1 MNGLTIV
8 LLERAC
14 RIFLERAYPDG
25 PDAIPP
31 PKNHFLALNPD
42 QPIESVLVPPLC
54 QPLRRRDSDLR
65 GYALRLGSAMHPHLK
80 LQIMDHGDAGC
91 VFSVD
96 THDGFPCDPSRP
108 DAARWIELQT
118 ANRRLKEQIESA
130 WEEAGLLTFNGLL
143 RRELAREA

>member
-1 MNGLTIV
+1 MKGLTIA

-25 PDAIPP
+25 AHAIPP
-31 PKNHFLALNPD
+31 PKKSFLALDPA
-42 QPIESVLVPPLC
+42 QPAESALVPPLC
-54 QPLRRRDSDLR
+54 QPLWRRDGGLR
-65 GYALRLGSAMHPHLK
+65 GYSLRLGSTLYPHLK
-80 LQIMDHGDAGC
+80 LQIVDHADTGC

-96 THDGFPCDPSRP
+96 THDGFSCDPSLP
-108 DAARWIELQT
+108 DATRWMELQT

-143 RRELAREA
+143 RRELARKE